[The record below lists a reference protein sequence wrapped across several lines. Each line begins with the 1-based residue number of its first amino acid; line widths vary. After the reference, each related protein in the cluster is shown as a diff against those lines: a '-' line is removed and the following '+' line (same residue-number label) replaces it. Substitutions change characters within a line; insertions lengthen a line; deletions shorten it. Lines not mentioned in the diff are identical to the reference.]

1 MRRKFILTTALLM
14 VSCLAGS
21 GWAPAQTAESPDG
34 DTEKTVVG
42 PRLLSME
49 AVIRL
54 AQENSISAMT
64 NRNIFA
70 ASYWQYR
77 SFRAQYLPSL
87 NLNGNV
93 GNFNRSLQPL
103 QDYQTGAI
111 AYRSNYNMRNDLTL
125 SIRQNI
131 ALTGGTLALST
142 SLSRLDQYAPQR
154 LTTWYAQPVYL
165 SYMQSLWGYNSLK
178 WDKKIEPH
186 NYEIAKRQYL
196 ENMESVTIGAA
207 DCFWN
212 LNAARVS
219 YQNAV
224 QSFEESKRLYKV
236 AQTRFQMGTIT
247 RDNLLQLELKML
259 NDSLAIRNQEVSLK
273 SAQNQLCSY
282 IGYQEDT
289 DLTLSISY
297 TIPDVTL
304 NFDDVLEKALDNSSF
319 SLSQT
324 VSRLE
329 ADRSIASARANRGI
343 TASVNATFGMSNNS
357 DKFSDTFVA
366 LQDQEVVGVSF
377 AVPIVDWG
385 LGKGRVQMAKAQA
398 ETTKSRLEQSQLDY
412 RQEIMVQVMQF
423 NNQRSQCE
431 ISKRAAQ
438 IAEESYELALRN
450 FGSGTM
456 SVTDLNQLQNARD
469 NARNSYESNVRSFW
483 NQYFNLRKTTLFD
496 FISGTDISAEFDRIA
511 K

>member
-1 MRRKFILTTALLM
+1 MRKKLILIFAFLSITVAFSNTGNI
-14 VSCLAGS
+14 LAQNDGS
-21 GWAPAQTAESPDG
+21 TGDG
-34 DTEKTVVG
+34 VIG
-42 PRLLSME
+42 PRILSME

-77 SFRAQYLPSL
+77 SYTAQYRPSL

-125 SIRQNI
+125 SIRQNV
-131 ALTGGTLALST
+131 ALTGGTFSLST
-142 SLSRLDQYAPQR
+142 SLSRLDQYAPNR
-154 LTTWYAQPVYL
+154 LTTWYAQPIYL
-165 SYMQSLWGYNSLK
+165 TYMQNLWGYNSLK

-196 ENMESVTIGAA
+196 ENMENVTISAA

-212 LNAARVS
+212 LNSAKVS
-219 YQNAV
+219 YQTAV
-224 QSFEESKRLYKV
+224 QSFEDSKRLYEA
-236 AQTRFQMGTIT
+236 AQTRFKMGTIT
-247 RDNLLQLELKML
+247 RDNLLQIELRML
-259 NDSLAIRNQEVSLK
+259 NDSLAIRSQEVSLK

-282 IGYQEDT
+282 IGYQEGT
-289 DLTLSISY
+289 DITLSISY
-297 TIPDVTL
+297 SIPDILL

-324 VSRLE
+324 MSRLE
-329 ADRSIASARANRGI
+329 ADRSIASARANQGI
-343 TASVNATFGMSNNS
+343 TASVNATFGMSNNADS
-357 DKFSDTFVA
+357 FNDTFVGF
-366 LQDQEVVGVSF
+366 QDQEVVGVSF
-377 AVPIVDWG
+377 ALPIVDWG
-385 LGKGRVQMAKAQA
+385 LGKGRVLMAKAQA
-398 ETTKSRLEQSQLDY
+398 ETTKSRLDQSLTDY
-412 RQEIMVQVMQF
+412 RQDIMVRVMQF
-423 NNQRSQCE
+423 NNQRGQCE
-431 ISKRAAQ
+431 ISKRAMQ

-456 SVTDLNQLQNARD
+456 SVTELNQLQDARD

-483 NQYFNLRKTTLFD
+483 NQYFSLRKTTLYD
-496 FISGTDISAEFDRIA
+496 FISGTDINAEFDRIV

>member
-1 MRRKFILTTALLM
+1 MKKKLILISAFLSVTVAFSNTGNI
-14 VSCLAGS
+14 LAQNDGS
-21 GWAPAQTAESPDG
+21 SGES
-34 DTEKTVVG
+34 VIG
-42 PRLLSME
+42 PRILSME

-77 SFRAQYLPSL
+77 SYTAQYRPSL

-125 SIRQNI
+125 SIRQNV
-131 ALTGGTLALST
+131 ALTGGTFSLST
-142 SLSRLDQYAPQR
+142 SLSRLDQYAPNR
-154 LTTWYAQPVYL
+154 LTTWYAQPIYL
-165 SYMQSLWGYNSLK
+165 TYMQNLWGYNSLK
-178 WDKKIEPH
+178 WDRKIEPH

-196 ENMESVTIGAA
+196 ENMENVTISAA

-212 LNAARVS
+212 LNSAKVS
-219 YQNAV
+219 YQTAV
-224 QSFEESKRLYKV
+224 QSFEDSKRLYEA
-236 AQTRFQMGTIT
+236 AQTRFRMGTIT
-247 RDNLLQLELKML
+247 RDNLLQIELRML
-259 NDSLAIRNQEVSLK
+259 NDSLAIRSQEVILK

-282 IGYQEDT
+282 IGYQEGT
-289 DLTLSISY
+289 DITLSISY
-297 TIPDVTL
+297 SIPDILL

-324 VSRLE
+324 VSRVE
-329 ADRSIASARANRGI
+329 ADRSIASARANQGI
-343 TASVNATFGMSNNS
+343 TASVNATFGMSNNADS
-357 DKFSDTFVA
+357 FSDTFVA
-366 LQDQEVVGVSF
+366 LQDQEVVGVTF
-377 AVPIVDWG
+377 ALPIVDWG

-398 ETTKSRLEQSQLDY
+398 ETTKSQLDQSLMDY
-412 RQEIMVQVMQF
+412 RQDIMVRVMQF
-423 NNQRSQCE
+423 NNQRGQCE
-431 ISKRAAQ
+431 ISKRAMQ

-456 SVTDLNQLQNARD
+456 SVTELNQLQDTRD
-469 NARNSYESNVRSFW
+469 DARNSYENNVRSFW
-483 NQYFNLRKTTLFD
+483 NQYFSLRKTTLYD
-496 FISGTDISAEFDRIA
+496 FISGTDINAEFDRIV